1 MVSHLRVVLVGV
13 AVTLGLSAILFS
25 GHSLAAG
32 QSISVTT
39 SPVTLNLHIQP
50 GTSNVQ
56 TLEFKNNG
64 TVALPIVMH
73 VEVFGAHGA
82 TGQAAI
88 TEPAPG
94 DTSTS
99 WLSFSPS
106 SFIANP
112 NVWTTVTM
120 TIHLP
125 KGAALGYYYAVI
137 FKPIL
142 PTPSALHPVVSVK
155 GSNAILVLVDTGS
168 ANEKRQVRVANFSA
182 TKHVYQY
189 LPAVFNVT
197 LNNNGSIFLAPTG
210 DIFISR
216 NSNMTNTIASIPL
229 NHAGANVLPQ
239 SNRVFPATWADG
251 FPVYQPKQLDGQPV
265 TDSKGHPEQQL
276 VWNFSKANQFRF
288 GRYYAQL
295 ALTYN
300 DGTGSK
306 LVISEISFWVIPWWL
321 LIGGF
326 ALFLLIAAGL
336 WSIGR
341 SIYRKFRPKSGKVKK

>member
-1 MVSHLRVVLVGV
+1 MISRARVVLVGV
-13 AVTLGLSAILFS
+13 AAIIGLSFILPI
-25 GHSLAAG
+25 GHALAAG

-39 SPVTLNLHIQP
+39 SPVTLDLNIQP
-50 GTSNVQ
+50 GTTNVQ

-64 TVALPIVMH
+64 TIALPVSMH

-88 TEPAPG
+88 SEAQPG
-94 DTSTS
+94 DASTS

-106 SFIANP
+106 TFVANP
-112 NVWTTVTM
+112 NVWTSVTM
-120 TIHLP
+120 TIRLP
-125 KGAALGYYYAVI
+125 KGASLGYYYAVI
-137 FKPIL
+137 FKPTL
-142 PTPSALHPVVSVK
+142 PTPTATNPAVSVK

-189 LPAVFNVT
+189 LPADFNVT
-197 LNNNGSIFLAPTG
+197 LNNYGSIFLAPTG

-216 NSNMTNTIASIPL
+216 NSDMTNTIATIPV

-239 SNRVFPATWADG
+239 SNRVFQATWADG

-265 TDSKGHPEQQL
+265 TDKKGLPEQQL
-276 VWNFSKANQFRF
+276 VWNFSKANEFRF

-300 DGTGSK
+300 DGTGNK
-306 LVISEISFWVIPWWL
+306 LVISEVSFWVIPWWL
-321 LIGGF
+321 LIGGL

-341 SIYRKFRPKSGKVKK
+341 SLYRKFRPKHGKGK